1 MQHQCLRYMLNITT
15 IQTIKNSYT
24 PKENSC
30 NDKCREHYEKTLHKV
45 NFCIKWMMW
54 ASIWSSPIQN
64 QRFTKKRKWSHPL
77 KKTLQKSSNKLT
89 EEASCRIGPTT
100 TNSRTG
106 TKEIPSKQYKSVFT
120 KPLAEKKCI
129 SQKYSSIRQHPK
141 LCRGYGFHHKRFSTK
156 DQQTFQQVQI
166 TYCCTQVRN
175 STQPSA
181 SWAVA
186 RIFRA

>member
-15 IQTIKNSYT
+15 IQTIKKSYT

-77 KKTLQKSSNKLT
+77 KKTRQNLQINLRKKPPAELVQQQQIVELVQKKYRVSN
-89 EEASCRIGPTT
+89 
-100 TNSRTG
+100 TN
-106 TKEIPSKQYKSVFT
+106 
-120 KPLAEKKCI
+120 
-129 SQKYSSIRQHPK
+129 
-141 LCRGYGFHHKRFSTK
+141 RFSQNHWQK
-156 DQQTFQQVQI
+156 RSVYHKKILQ
-166 TYCCTQVRN
+166 
-175 STQPSA
+175 
-181 SWAVA
+181 
-186 RIFRA
+186 

>member
-1 MQHQCLRYMLNITT
+1 MNDVSKYMEQSNTKPKIHEKEKV
-15 IQTIKNSYT
+15 ISSF
-24 PKENSC
+24 KENP
-30 NDKCREHYEKTLHKV
+30 T
-45 NFCIKWMMW
+45 
-54 ASIWSSPIQN
+54 
-64 QRFTKKRKWSHPL
+64 
-77 KKTLQKSSNKLT
+77 KSSNKFT

-106 TKEIPSKQYKSVFT
+106 TKEIPSTQYKSVFT

-129 SQKYSSIRQHPK
+129 SQKDSSIRQHPK
-141 LCRGYGFHHKRFSTK
+141 LCRGYGFQHKRFSTK